1 MELVNSGTVPTDN
14 SASGFDTLIVDTN
27 LFDLSTID
35 AGSSTSLGLPIPGS
49 GASLKSGRNSL
60 GTSVASIANSPCT
73 SQLSAH
79 DSSASSVELA
89 GYSSEASLD
98 SVKDISEVNAGDTS
112 NGKAPVVDTQD
123 KLATIKSS
131 SNSEKPASTRAS
143 IADCLF
149 TLQKELET
157 MKQTR
162 AGPVREATQNE
173 GGVSQMDVKET
184 PLNLKAV
191 SMKTSET
198 LKQLQRTRMEI
209 QERQVNSK
217 ESEQW
222 KDKFKKDQEKFR
234 KAVNLY
240 RKMKEKH
247 ETRKDSSQ
255 TALSAGSG
263 LSTDGASGMSD
274 ARLKL
279 PVGT

>member
-1 MELVNSGTVPTDN
+1 MELVNSGTVVTDN

-35 AGSSTSLGLPIPGS
+35 AGSSTSLGLPMPGS

-112 NGKAPVVDTQD
+112 GSKAPVVDTQD

-131 SNSEKPASTRAS
+131 PTSEKPANTRVS
-143 IADCLF
+143 IADSLF
-149 TLQKELET
+149 RLQKELET

-209 QERQVNSK
+209 QERPVNSK

-240 RKMKEKH
+240 RKMKENH